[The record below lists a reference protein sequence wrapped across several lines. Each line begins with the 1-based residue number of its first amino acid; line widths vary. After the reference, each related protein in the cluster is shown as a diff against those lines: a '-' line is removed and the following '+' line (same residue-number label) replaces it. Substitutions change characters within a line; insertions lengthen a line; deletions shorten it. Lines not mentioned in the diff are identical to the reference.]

1 MIAICQQLNKIFFHL
16 VRAVKDRTIVHLTV
30 AVRGELPP
38 EQLFVPLPEKTG
50 SSFPDPVPNN

>member
-16 VRAVKDRTIVHLTV
+16 VWAVKDRTIVHLAV
-30 AVRGELPP
+30 AVGGGLLP
-38 EQLFVPLPEKTG
+38 EQLFVPLPEKTE